1 MTRLTLE
8 PETLQA
14 LPAAELDADIATS
27 EQEIAAVEARFKAD
41 VEKLQAAYTSLQD
54 EKKSAVARVQA
65 SGLGLMKSV
74 RSAARK
80 SASSST
86 LGASAAEL

>member
-1 MTRLTLE
+1 MKTRW
-8 PETLQA
+8 QA
-14 LPAAELDADIATS
+14 
-27 EQEIAAVEARFKAD
+27 QFKAD
-41 VEKLQAAYTSLQD
+41 TEKLQADLQAEYKSLQD

-65 SGLGLMKSV
+65 SGLGLMKAV
-74 RSAARK
+74 RAAARK